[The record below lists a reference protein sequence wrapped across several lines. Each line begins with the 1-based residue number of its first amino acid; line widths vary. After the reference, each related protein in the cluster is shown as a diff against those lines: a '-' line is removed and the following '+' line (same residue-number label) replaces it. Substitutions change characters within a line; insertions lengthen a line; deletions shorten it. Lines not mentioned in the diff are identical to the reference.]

1 MSGHSKIAATYLKY
15 RQRLMRAVA
24 NIVDDND
31 VEDIV
36 QDAFVKSY
44 EAELSQEIQYE
55 RTYMLRTVR
64 NLALNHVS
72 RAAHKLND
80 QVDNMDLLS
89 HSNMDA
95 SLEKQFESK
104 QRFIHFCQATE
115 SLSAEVKRV
124 FLLKKVYDMSQRD
137 IAELLQLSES
147 TVEKHVAKGL
157 LQCAQFLARQQ
168 QPQRADDS
176 QSNLG

>member
-1 MSGHSKIAATYLKY
+1 MSGSSKIAATYLKY
-15 RQRLMRAVA
+15 RTRLMRAVS

-31 VEDIV
+31 IEDIV

-44 EAELSQEIQYE
+44 EAELKQDIEYE

-72 RAAHKLND
+72 RSAHKLND
-80 QVDNMDLLS
+80 QVENMDLLLDSS
-89 HSNMDA
+89 HDA
-95 SLEKQFESK
+95 SPEHQTESK

-115 SLSAEVKRV
+115 SLSTEVKRV

-157 LQCAQFLARQQ
+157 MQCAQFLARQQ
-168 QPQRADDS
+168 QPQRRDDS

>member
-1 MSGHSKIAATYLKY
+1 MSEKSKIASTYMKY
-15 RQRLMRAVA
+15 RSKLMRAISS
-24 NIVDDND
+24 IVDAND
-31 VEDIV
+31 IEDIV

-44 EAELSQEIQYE
+44 EAELKQEIQYE

-64 NLALNHVS
+64 NLALNHVNQ
-72 RAAHKLND
+72 AAHQLND
-80 QVDNMDLLS
+80 QIENMDVLATDFS
-89 HSNMDA
+89 DEMI
-95 SLEKQFESK
+95 ERQVESK

-115 SLSAEVKRV
+115 NLSAEVKRV

-137 IAELLQLSES
+137 IAELLQISES

-157 LQCAQFLARQQ
+157 MQCAQFLARQQ
-168 QPQRADDS
+168 QPHNRDES

>member
-44 EAELSQEIQYE
+44 EAELNQEIQYE

-80 QVDNMDLLS
+80 LVDNMDLLS

-104 QRFIHFCQATE
+104 QRFIHFCQATD
-115 SLSAEVKRV
+115 SLSAQVKRV

-137 IAELLQLSES
+137 IAELLQISES

-168 QPQRADDS
+168 QPQGADDS

>member
-1 MSGHSKIAATYLKY
+1 
-15 RQRLMRAVA
+15 
-24 NIVDDND
+24 
-31 VEDIV
+31 
-36 QDAFVKSY
+36 
-44 EAELSQEIQYE
+44 
-55 RTYMLRTVR
+55 
-64 NLALNHVS
+64 
-72 RAAHKLND
+72 
-80 QVDNMDLLS
+80 MDLLS

-104 QRFIHFCQATE
+104 QRFIHFCQATD
-115 SLSAEVKRV
+115 SLSAQVKRV

-137 IAELLQLSES
+137 IAELLQISES

-168 QPQRADDS
+168 QPQGADDS

>member
-1 MSGHSKIAATYLKY
+1 
-15 RQRLMRAVA
+15 
-24 NIVDDND
+24 
-31 VEDIV
+31 
-36 QDAFVKSY
+36 
-44 EAELSQEIQYE
+44 
-55 RTYMLRTVR
+55 
-64 NLALNHVS
+64 
-72 RAAHKLND
+72 
-80 QVDNMDLLS
+80 MDLLS
-89 HSNMDA
+89 HSNMDS

-115 SLSAEVKRV
+115 NLSAEVKRV

-157 LQCAQFLARQQ
+157 MQCAQFLARQQ